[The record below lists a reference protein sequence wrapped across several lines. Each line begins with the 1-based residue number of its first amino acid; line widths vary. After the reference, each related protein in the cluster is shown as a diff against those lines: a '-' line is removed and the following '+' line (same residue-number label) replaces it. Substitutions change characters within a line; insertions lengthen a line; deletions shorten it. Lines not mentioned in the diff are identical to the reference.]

1 MLIPTKD
8 HTNNTLVALLAHQ
21 ITPIPTGMDH
31 QGNVEFYDADEDP
44 LFDMALATLSEL
56 YQLSQQDRPIP
67 YHKDPNNWLDVS
79 AMA

>member
-1 MLIPTKD
+1 MLIPTKE
-8 HTNNTLVALLAHQ
+8 HTKNTLVTLLAHQ

-31 QGNVEFYDADEDP
+31 QGNVEFYDADDDP

-67 YHKDPNNWLDVS
+67 YHKDSANWLYMGE
-79 AMA
+79 MA